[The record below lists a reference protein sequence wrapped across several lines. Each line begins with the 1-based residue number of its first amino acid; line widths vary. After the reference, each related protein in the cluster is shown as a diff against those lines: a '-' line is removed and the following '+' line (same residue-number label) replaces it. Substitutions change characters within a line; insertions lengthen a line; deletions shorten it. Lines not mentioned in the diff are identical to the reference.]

1 MYADLKMFNR
11 KIGRCKNNPQNSF
24 TTKVREHIL
33 SGFLMSKKVSMR
45 IIMMYAELKIIT
57 KIL

>member
-1 MYADLKMFNR
+1 MFNR
-11 KIGRCKNNPQNSF
+11 KIGRCKNNPENSF
-24 TTKVREHIL
+24 TTKVSEHIL

-45 IIMMYAELKIIT
+45 IIMMYAELKIII